1 MRKLHKK
8 LQDYL
13 IDFINIKENETLI
26 VRDDC
31 EILKKLMLILLV
43 LGQKEVEIKNCEEL
57 IVKKH
62 L

>member
-1 MRKLHKK
+1 VRKLHKK

>member
-1 MRKLHKK
+1 LHKK

>member
-1 MRKLHKK
+1 MRKLHRK

-26 VRDDC
+26 VRDNC
-31 EILKKLMLILLV
+31 EILKKLMLILLA